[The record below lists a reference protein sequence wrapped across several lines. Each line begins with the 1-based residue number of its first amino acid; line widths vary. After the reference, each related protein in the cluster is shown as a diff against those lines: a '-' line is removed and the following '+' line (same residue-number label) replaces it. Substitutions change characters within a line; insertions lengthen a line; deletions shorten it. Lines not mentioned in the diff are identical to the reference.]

1 LGKGALAMTERER
14 KVLEKLPA
22 ARRYL
27 RAARWGLDA
36 LLSQKAMGAGYLF
49 HAIGLLSAL
58 RACQSVLYKSDRKLS
73 PRHDEVITEWWQSTK
88 DFKQFPELDFIRKL
102 EIQF

>member
-1 LGKGALAMTERER
+1 MTERER

-36 LLSQKAMGAGYLF
+36 LLSQKAMGAG
-49 HAIGLLSAL
+49 IPIPCDWVAL
-58 RACQSVLYKSDRKLS
+58 RAPRLS
-73 PRHDEVITEWWQSTK
+73 KCAV
-88 DFKQFPELDFIRKL
+88 
-102 EIQF
+102 